1 MNVTAHPEK
10 EKNEKTKTG
19 KRKQEKKKTGDQF
32 LEMLCAA
39 LLRSFRGLHGEKMK
53 ESARGNLDPREGQ
66 QPF

>member
-10 EKNEKTKTG
+10 EKNE

-39 LLRSFRGLHGEKMK
+39 LLRLFRGQHGEKMK
-53 ESARGNLDPREGQ
+53 ESAWGNLDLQEG
-66 QPF
+66 